1 MRSLTNQSDFY
12 RWREKSGWLPFIEH
26 GILTFIRNKNY
37 VLPAPKMKLKPK
49 ITIADHFLGIE
60 DPRIDRTKRHNLID
74 IMTIAVCAVICGADG
89 WTAIETYGCAKYEWL
104 KTFLELPNGIPSH
117 DTFARVFAQINPQ
130 QFQECFLNWM
140 KSIQKI
146 TNGEVIALDGKTL
159 RGSYDKSSDQS
170 AIVMVSA
177 WATVNKLV
185 LGQVKVDEKSNE
197 ITAIPELLKVL
208 ELSGCIVTIDAI
220 GCQKEIVKLITQK
233 DADYVI
239 TLKKNQENL
248 YDEVEK
254 LFQSGISTGF
264 QGIEHSTYKTEE
276 RGHGRHEIR
285 NYVTLSQIESRLNP
299 DSIWSNFNS
308 VGMVESVRSLDGKTT
323 IETRYFISS
332 LESDAK
338 QFGNSIRS
346 HWAVENS
353 LHWVLD
359 VALKED
365 NCRIRKDN
373 APQNFAI
380 LRHIAVNLLTQEKRV
395 KRGIK
400 NKQFLAAMDNKYL
413 LNILALA

>member
-1 MRSLTNQSDFY
+1 
-12 RWREKSGWLPFIEH
+12 
-26 GILTFIRNKNY
+26 
-37 VLPAPKMKLKPK
+37 VKLKPK

-60 DPRIDRTKRHNLID
+60 DPRIDRTKRHKLID
-74 IMTIAVCAVICGADG
+74 IMTIAIIAVICGADG
-89 WTAIETYGCAKYEWL
+89 WVAVETYGSAKYEWL

-130 QFQECFLNWM
+130 QFESCFVNWM
-140 KSIQKI
+140 NSIQKM
-146 TNGEVIALDGKTL
+146 TNGEVVALDGKTL
-159 RGSYDKSSDQS
+159 RGSYDKSSEQG
-170 AIVMVSA
+170 AIQIVSA
-177 WATVNKLV
+177 WASTSQLI

-220 GCQKEIVKLITQK
+220 GCQKEIVRLITQK

-239 TLKKNQENL
+239 TLKKNQGNL

-254 LFQSGISTGF
+254 LFSSGIATGF
-264 QGIEHSTYKTEE
+264 EGIEHSTYKTEE
-276 RGHGRHEIR
+276 KGHGRHEIR
-285 NYVTLSQIESRLNP
+285 HYVMLSEIESWLNP
-299 DSIWSNFNS
+299 DSVWSKLKS
-308 VGMVESVRSLDGKTT
+308 VGMVESARSLNGKTT
-323 IETRYFISS
+323 VETRYFISS
-332 LESDAK
+332 LESNAK

-346 HWAVENS
+346 HWGIENS

-359 VALKED
+359 VALRED
-365 NCRIRKDN
+365 DCRIRKDN

-400 NKQFLAAMDNKYL
+400 NKQFLAAMDDKYL
-413 LNILALA
+413 ARVLALA